1 MCGRY
6 YIDDETA
13 GEIEKLVKD
22 LDRKSGWTV
31 PGDVRPSEEAMVVKE
46 RQHRPEAGRMYW
58 GFPGYDGKGLLINA
72 RSEEILEKKTFR
84 DCMLHRRC
92 IIPARG
98 FYEWNRQKE
107 KFTFEREDHKPLYLA
122 GCFDFCKDRECFVI
136 LTTQANPSVLPVHDR
151 MPLILEQQEIENW
164 LCDAKEAETLLHKT
178 PVLLKRRT
186 DYEQLR
192 LF

>member
-13 GEIEKLVKD
+13 REIEKLVKD
-22 LDRKSGWTV
+22 LDRNSGRTV
-31 PGDVRPSEEAMVVKE
+31 TGDVRPSEEAMVVKE
-46 RQHRPEAGRMYW
+46 KQHRPEAGRMYW

-92 IIPARG
+92 VIPARG

-107 KFTFEREDHKPLYLA
+107 KFTFEREDHQTLYLA
-122 GCFDFCKDRECFVI
+122 GCFDFYKDRECFVI

-151 MPLILEQQEIENW
+151 MPLILEQQEIEHW
-164 LCDAKEAETLLHKT
+164 LCDEKEAEALLRKT
-178 PVLLKRRT
+178 PVLLKRCT